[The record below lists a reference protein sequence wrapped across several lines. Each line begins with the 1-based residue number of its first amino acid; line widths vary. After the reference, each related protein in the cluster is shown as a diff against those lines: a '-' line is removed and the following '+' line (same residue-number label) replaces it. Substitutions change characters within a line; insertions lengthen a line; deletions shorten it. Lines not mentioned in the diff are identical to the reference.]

1 MSGDKSPLEIFILS
15 SRFAGIL
22 RLSLNGETENSLRYF
37 TSVFVLIA
45 VLALAGC
52 IGSDSESG
60 EHSGDSE
67 SGESRGD
74 SESGENSGDSESGE
88 NRGDSESG
96 EHRAGRSRAMAARRP
111 ERSSHSTKPL
121 TRSGPAPGWSCPMT
135 RLVLSYDSTSNAFIG
150 NVENTTDTTLRRVRV
165 EVHLS
170 NGTELGPTT
179 PTDLAPVQSLDIIA
193 AGNRPALHYLERPP
207 RGRLIAHARNGAGGM
222 DCGVS
227 PAQSNT

>member
-1 MSGDKSPLEIFILS
+1 M
-15 SRFAGIL
+15 
-22 RLSLNGETENSLRYF
+22 RYF

-60 EHSGDSE
+60 ESI
-67 SGESRGD
+67 
-74 SESGENSGDSESGE
+74 
-88 NRGDSESG
+88 GDSESG
-96 EHRAGRSRAMAARRP
+96 EHGSGTESGENRSDSESGEHSGGTESGDGGEEAGTQFALDETFDEIRAGA
-111 ERSSHSTKPL
+111 
-121 TRSGPAPGWSCPMT
+121 

-179 PTDLAPVQSLDIIA
+179 PTDLAPGQSLDIMLPA
-193 AGNRPALHYLERPP
+193 TDRPFTTWS
-207 RGRLIAHARNGAGGM
+207 AHPEVG
-222 DCGVS
+222 
-227 PAQSNT
+227 